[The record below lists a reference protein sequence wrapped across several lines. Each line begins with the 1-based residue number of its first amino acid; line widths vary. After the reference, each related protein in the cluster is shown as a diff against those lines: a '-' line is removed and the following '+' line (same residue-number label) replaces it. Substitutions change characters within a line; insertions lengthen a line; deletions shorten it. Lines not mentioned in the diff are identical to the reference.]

1 MKRTKN
7 GFYNPLLPYV
17 EEGLNHFIIKNLDI
31 IGKEDNNYPSELY
44 TKYFEKY
51 DYNLFDENFLLENVD
66 KFSEFISYNIITNEI
81 LLKTDSSL
89 LLYSTSE
96 SDNLLAY
103 CSQLLSCLQYE
114 RRISGTIAGFLLF
127 F

>member
-1 MKRTKN
+1 
-7 GFYNPLLPYV
+7 
-17 EEGLNHFIIKNLDI
+17 LNHFIYKNLDI
-31 IGKEDNNYPSELY
+31 IGKEDTNYPSDLY

-51 DYNLFDENFLLENVD
+51 DYNLFDETFLLDNVD

-81 LLKTDSSL
+81 LLKTDSTI

-103 CSQLLSCLQYE
+103 CNQLISCLQYE
-114 RRISGTIAGFLLF
+114 RRISGTIAGFFFLIYYLIILIIIIFLF
-127 F
+127 RL